1 MTQEELFNSASE
13 DPNGQ
18 LTLDQFRVFVMKIA
32 PNLNVKELNML
43 KTFYDV
49 NRDGQITKQEFVTAG
64 QRGEKAIAIRK
75 RQEEAG
81 EFDADTLENAGQA
94 VLEGSLNST
103 TSKAVIT
110 AEDSKAKIVI
120 QTMEKSG
127 MPFCVF
133 T

>member
-120 QTMEKSG
+120 
-127 MPFCVF
+127 
-133 T
+133 